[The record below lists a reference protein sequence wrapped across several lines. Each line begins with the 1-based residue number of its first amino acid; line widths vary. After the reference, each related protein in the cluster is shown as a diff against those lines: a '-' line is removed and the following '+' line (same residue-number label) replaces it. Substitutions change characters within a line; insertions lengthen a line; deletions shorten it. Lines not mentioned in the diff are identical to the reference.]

1 MKDDSVIYFKVGL
14 FVFLSLLII
23 AIIYLWHKKALFA
36 GESYKLTIRFD
47 NVAGLEAGDPVTVN
61 GVKKGYVEKIYL
73 LNNEPIVEVR
83 IEKDVELKQDYEIGA
98 FMLDLMGGKKIEIYP
113 GKSETK
119 IEVDKILSGK
129 FYADISTMMAF
140 VGNMASDISKIIL
153 DLKNTLEYIAP
164 ILNDKGLASE
174 LKMTIKNANQL
185 THKFNLVLDRNQAKL
200 DSITSNVYYLTRDS
214 RKWFE
219 DNQKDLS
226 EAINNLNELT
236 IKSEQLISKID
247 ILIEDIKS
255 GKNAFGKLMY
265 DETLLNETR
274 ELLNQTNA
282 LIKLL
287 FEQAQKKGIKVD
299 AKIF

>member
-200 DSITSNVYYLTRDS
+200 DSITSNVYSLTRDS